1 MLRDERRGGGFA
13 RKTQVIL
20 GLLAVAML
28 SVAAYIAET
37 RGSAMSLSALEAP
50 FAAEGDTLA
59 PVGSVTPET
68 SPSCSVGPLER
79 LFCPWCTTTSRS
91 T

>member
-28 SVAAYIAET
+28 SVAAYVAET
-37 RGSAMSLSALEAP
+37 RGSPMSLSALGSAV
-50 FAAEGDTLA
+50 AAKRNTLA
-59 PVGSVTPET
+59 PVSSVTPET

-79 LFCPWCTTTSRS
+79 LFCPWYTTTSRS

>member
-28 SVAAYIAET
+28 SVAAYVAET
-37 RGSAMSLSALEAP
+37 RGMHS
-50 FAAEGDTLA
+50 
-59 PVGSVTPET
+59 
-68 SPSCSVGPLER
+68 
-79 LFCPWCTTTSRS
+79 SRANVDE
-91 T
+91 

>member
-28 SVAAYIAET
+28 SVATYVAET
-37 RGSAMSLSALEAP
+37 RGSPMSLSALGSAVRGRARRYLRRR
-50 FAAEGDTLA
+50 AARALREGGL
-59 PVGSVTPET
+59 GSRK
-68 SPSCSVGPLER
+68 SAR
-79 LFCPWCTTTSRS
+79 
-91 T
+91 

>member
-28 SVAAYIAET
+28 SVAAYVAET
-37 RGSAMSLSALEAP
+37 RGSRCPCLRSEAP
-50 FAAEGDTLA
+50 FAASAT
-59 PVGSVTPET
+59 
-68 SPSCSVGPLER
+68 
-79 LFCPWCTTTSRS
+79 RS
-91 T
+91 HQ